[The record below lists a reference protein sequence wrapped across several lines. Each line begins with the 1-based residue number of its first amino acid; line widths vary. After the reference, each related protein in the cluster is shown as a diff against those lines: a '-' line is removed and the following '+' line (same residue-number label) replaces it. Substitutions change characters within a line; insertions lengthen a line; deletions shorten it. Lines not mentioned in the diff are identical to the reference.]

1 MSSASSSPP
10 RPRRPVTPPERGGD
24 GAHPAGQAFEWR
36 PSRCLCA
43 ALVALGALAALS
55 LALSAVR
62 GWAAWPLAAACC
74 VEGVRLSRREG
85 RRARITLRFAADGSA
100 RVGAGGRAAR
110 LDQVRVRVQGRF
122 AWLTARDARGR
133 VVRLAW
139 WPDTLGPGNAR
150 VLRLA
155 AAGAFSP
162 PGRARAASFA
172 TMPG

>member
-1 MSSASSSPP
+1 
-10 RPRRPVTPPERGGD
+10 
-24 GAHPAGQAFEWR
+24 
-36 PSRCLCA
+36 
-43 ALVALGALAALS
+43 
-55 LALSAVR
+55 
-62 GWAAWPLAAACC
+62 
-74 VEGVRLSRREG
+74 
-85 RRARITLRFAADGSA
+85 
-100 RVGAGGRAAR
+100 
-110 LDQVRVRVQGRF
+110 VQGRF